1 MNNRLYVA
9 SDVSFG
15 RNFQV
20 FGNINRVTLTTPATG
35 ATLTLADGST
45 LSTAG
50 SVTHA
55 GAFAQTFTATAATN
69 VTLPTTGTLATLAG
83 AETLSNKTLTTPV
96 LGVATAT
103 SINKVAFTQ
112 PANGA
117 TLTLAEGST
126 LSTAG
131 SVTHVGAFAQTFTAT
146 AATNVTLP
154 TTGTLATLA
163 GAETL
168 TNKTL
173 TNPVIGAI
181 VNTGTL
187 TLPTTTDTL
196 VGRNTTDTLT
206 NKTLT
211 APTISTITNSG
222 TLTLPTGP
230 NTLATLAGSETLTN
244 KTITTS
250 GLLTAN
256 SDVSF
261 NQRLYVASDVSF
273 NRNFQLFGQG
283 LFVSDVSINGRLS
296 VAGDL
301 SLNGR
306 LFLPNNAIYTA
317 GSLFVGGS
325 GGASVLSGS
334 GDANIGSRL
343 FVGSDASF
351 GGNFFIPGTFIPVG
365 ITLSTTWSASAFG
378 NTYSGA
384 NTSIN
389 EGGPVCASST
399 LQYILTGTGSSA
411 GGSGSSPYFTSSY
424 GANWRQ
430 LTSFPS
436 TKGASMSSTGQYIL
450 LAPQNNAVLSV
461 SSNFGVSFYSFT
473 SSVSNGFVCGSN
485 LVSSTGQYMIV
496 STNVFGNPPGY
507 FTTNYGFNWNRI
519 ATSYG
524 TTTIANSNN
533 NATAAISGNGQ
544 YMLINSSNNNLT
556 FLSSDYGN
564 WFNSTTAVTSGNY
577 IMAAMSFSGQ
587 YISVGTSLSSNY
599 GTNWTTVPYTICSIS
614 YSGQYISTTGPF
626 LSSTYGQSFVSQ
638 TNYGLSSNTGTSFIV
653 PTTAQYVLYQTGTNL
668 FTLTNSVINNTSY
681 MGIGKQ
687 APQVQLDISGD
698 IQISNRAFINAY
710 GNDASLNFRLY
721 VGSDA
726 SLNSNL
732 FVNGTVA
739 IGRPTV
745 TSGFA
750 VDVSGGIQATNY
762 NLLSDYRIKTNVQE
776 LDGTF
781 HVDNLRP
788 VSYYNT
794 VANKQDIGL
803 IAHEIQQH
811 YPYLVHGE
819 KDAVNYQ
826 SVNYTGI
833 IGVLIHEIQELKKRV
848 NELENRP

>member
-1 MNNRLYVA
+1 MNNRLFVLNDVSFSNRLFVNSDVSFNRNFQIFGQTTHQNDTTVNTRLFVNGDASLNQRLYVA
-9 SDVSFG
+9 SDVSFN

-20 FGNINRVTLTTPATG
+20 FGQSVLNSDVSMNGRLTVNYDVSMNNRLFVLNDVSFSNRLFVNSDVSFNRNFQIFGQTT
-35 ATLTLADGST
+35 
-45 LSTAG
+45 
-50 SVTHA
+50 H
-55 GAFAQTFTATAATN
+55 QN
-69 VTLPTTGTLATLAG
+69 
-83 AETLSNKTLTTPV
+83 
-96 LGVATAT
+96 
-103 SINKVAFTQ
+103 
-112 PANGA
+112 
-117 TLTLAEGST
+117 
-126 LSTAG
+126 
-131 SVTHVGAFAQTFTAT
+131 
-146 AATNVTLP
+146 
-154 TTGTLATLA
+154 
-163 GAETL
+163 
-168 TNKTL
+168 
-173 TNPVIGAI
+173 
-181 VNTGTL
+181 
-187 TLPTTTDTL
+187 DT
-196 VGRNTTDTLT
+196 
-206 NKTLT
+206 
-211 APTISTITNSG
+211 TISTRLFVNG
-222 TLTLPTGP
+222 
-230 NTLATLAGSETLTN
+230 
-244 KTITTS
+244 
-250 GLLTAN
+250 
-256 SDVSF
+256 DVSF

-273 NRNFQLFGQG
+273 NRNFQLAGQG

-325 GGASVLSGS
+325 GGSSVLSGS
-334 GDANIGSRL
+334 GDGTIGGRL

-351 GGNFFIPGTFIPVG
+351 GGNFFIPGTLIPIG
-365 ITLSTTWSASAFG
+365 LTLSTAWSASAFG
-378 NTYSGA
+378 NTYGGA
-384 NTSIN
+384 NTSTN
-389 EGGPVCASST
+389 QGGPVCASST
-399 LQYILTGTGSSA
+399 LQYIITGNGSTGGSA
-411 GGSGSSPYFTSSY
+411 GSAPYFTSSY
-424 GANWRQ
+424 GAYWQQ
-430 LTSFPS
+430 LTSYSS

-461 SSNFGVSFYSFT
+461 SSNYGVSFYSFT
-473 SSVSNGFVCGSN
+473 STVSNGFICGSN

-496 STNVFGNPPGY
+496 STNVSGNPPGY

-524 TTTIANSNN
+524 STTIANTNN
-533 NATAAISGNGQ
+533 YSTAVISGNGQ
-544 YMLINSSNNNLT
+544 YMLINSSNTNLT

-564 WFNSTTAVTSGNY
+564 WFNSTTAVTSANY
-577 IMAAMSFSGQ
+577 IMAAMSYSGQ

-614 YSGQYISTTGPF
+614 YSGQYISTTSPF
-626 LSSTYGQSFVSQ
+626 LSSNYGQSFFTQ

-668 FTLTNSVINNTSY
+668 FTLTNTVLNNTSY
-681 MGIGKQ
+681 MSIGKPV
-687 APQVQLDISGD
+687 PQVQLDISGD

-726 SLNSNL
+726 SLNGNL
-732 FVNGTVA
+732 FVNGNVA

-750 VDVSGGIQATNY
+750 VDISGGIQATNY
-762 NLLSDYRIKTNVQE
+762 NLLSDYRIKTNVQT
-776 LDGTF
+776 LDDTY

-819 KDAVNYQ
+819 KDAADYQ